1 MHRLIPGVMKMI
13 CPWKE
18 LLSILPQWLQKQLS
32 AYGEDLQE
40 IRLRR
45 GRAPELILGR
55 GSKWLTGTVTQD
67 DLNFC
72 VNTASRY
79 SPWSAATVSQGYITA
94 PGGHRIGLCGE
105 AVVKD
110 GQLAGIRTLQSLCI
124 RVARDFPGLAR
135 RIFFRGQALLI
146 LGAPGWGKTTLL
158 RDICRTLAEEE
169 TVAVVDERQELFPQG
184 FPTGKRM
191 DILYGCPKGQGI
203 ETVLR
208 TMGPNCIAVDEI
220 TAAEDCQALIHAFG
234 CGVRL
239 IATAHAAGM
248 SDFRRRSVYAPLRES
263 HIFDTFLILDK
274 DKSFH
279 LEEIYP

>member
-1 MHRLIPGVMKMI
+1 MI

-18 LLSILPQWLQKQLS
+18 LLSVLPQWLRGQLA
-32 AYGEDLQE
+32 AYAEELQE
-40 IRLRR
+40 IRLRC
-45 GRAPELILGR
+45 GQPPELVLGK
-55 GSKWLTGTVTQD
+55 GSRWLSKTVTQED
-67 DLNFC
+67 ISFC

-105 AVVKD
+105 AVIKD
-110 GQLAGIRTLQSLCI
+110 GELTGMRTVHSLCI

-135 RIFFRGQALLI
+135 RVHFRGQAMLI

-158 RDICRTLAEEE
+158 RDVCRSVAEEE
-169 TVAVVDERQELFPQG
+169 TVAVVDQRQELFPPG

-191 DILYGCPKGQGI
+191 DILYGCPKKQGI
-203 ETVLR
+203 EIVLR

-220 TAAEDCQALIHAFG
+220 TASEDCQALLHAFG

-248 SDFRRRSVYAPLRES
+248 SDFRQRSVYAPLRES
-263 HIFDTFLILDK
+263 RLFDTFLILDR